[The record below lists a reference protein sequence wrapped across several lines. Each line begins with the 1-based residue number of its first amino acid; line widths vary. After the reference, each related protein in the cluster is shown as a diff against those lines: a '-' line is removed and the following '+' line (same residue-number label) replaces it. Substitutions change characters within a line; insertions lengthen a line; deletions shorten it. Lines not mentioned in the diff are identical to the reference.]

1 MGRLRWV
8 VLTLFVMGAVTI
20 GATAQT
26 GTASPKDV
34 ARCVQWLKDLL
45 PQTIRIDPAE
55 FCAGVKPEGA
65 PDGFSAFSVAQ
76 HCGPEVEKPE
86 GAPRPYCTSSGI
98 LAPGWT
104 IAAGYTA
111 ASQNG
116 NELFSETRTGRGA
129 WPAPTLYS
137 RTPLHVGALR
147 LAAGLYRL
155 EPSHTSDGWM
165 LTVVSEPE
173 DSTAPA
179 QQPLGTITLKA
190 DTRFVS
196 DVSGS
201 LGITLHD
208 NPPRC
213 DHHAREL
220 AFTYNATDLYTC
232 LLPEPVPPAQE
243 NAANR

>member
-1 MGRLRWV
+1 MRRLGWMVLSLFIMGG
-8 VLTLFVMGAVTI
+8 GAVR
-20 GATAQT
+20 ATAQA

-34 ARCVQWLKDLL
+34 ARCVLWLKVLL
-45 PQTIRIDPAE
+45 PQTIRIDPAA
-55 FCAGVKPEGA
+55 FCAGVEPERA
-65 PDGFSAFSVAQ
+65 PDGFAVVQ
-76 HCGPEVEKPE
+76 QCGPAVEKAE

-104 IAAGYTA
+104 IAAGYTD
-111 ASQNG
+111 ASSNG
-116 NELFSETRTGRGA
+116 NELFSEARSGRAA

-165 LTVVSEPE
+165 LMVFPESE

-179 QQPLGTITLKA
+179 QQPLGTITLKE
-190 DTRFVS
+190 DTHFVS
-196 DVSGS
+196 NVGGDFAV
-201 LGITLHD
+201 TVHV

-213 DHHAREL
+213 ADPIHVREL
-220 AFTYNATDLYTC
+220 AFTYNGRDLYAC
-232 LLPEPVPPAQE
+232 LRPEPVPSAQE
-243 NAANR
+243 NAATR

>member
-1 MGRLRWV
+1 MRCLRWV
-8 VLTLFVMGAVTI
+8 VLSLFVIGVGAV

-26 GTASPKDV
+26 GTASPKNV

-45 PQTIRIDPAE
+45 PQTIRINPAA

-65 PDGFSAFSVAQ
+65 PDGFSVVE
-76 HCGPEVEKPE
+76 HCGPAVEKPE
-86 GAPRPYCTSSGI
+86 GAPPPYCTSSGI

-129 WPAPTLYS
+129 WPAPTLYT

-165 LTVVSEPE
+165 LTVVPESE

-179 QQPLGTITLKA
+179 QQPLGTIALKA

-196 DVSGS
+196 NVSGD
-201 LGITLHD
+201 LAITLHF

-213 DHHAREL
+213 ADPAHVREL
-220 AFTYNATDLYTC
+220 AFTYSGTDLYAC
-232 LLPEPVPPAQE
+232 LRPEPVPSTQE